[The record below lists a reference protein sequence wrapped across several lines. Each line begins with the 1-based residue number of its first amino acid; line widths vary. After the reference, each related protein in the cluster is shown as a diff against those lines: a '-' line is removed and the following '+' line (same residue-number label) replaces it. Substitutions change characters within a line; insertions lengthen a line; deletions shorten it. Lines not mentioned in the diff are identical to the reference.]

1 MTAEATI
8 AERTYTI
15 GELAAISGLSV
26 HALRWYEAQGLFPR
40 DIPRTP
46 GGQRIFGDEAVRW
59 LALLN
64 RLRDSAMPVADM
76 ARYSQLV
83 RAGEGN
89 EADRIALMESHARYL
104 DAQIE
109 ELIASR
115 EVIRDKII
123 FYRRAVA
130 SRT

>member
-15 GELAAISGLSV
+15 GELATISGLSV

-89 EADRIALMESHARYL
+89 EADRIALMESHARSL

-115 EVIRDKII
+115 EVIRDKIT
-123 FYRRAVA
+123 FYRQAVA

>member
-8 AERTYTI
+8 AEHTYTI

-76 ARYSQLV
+76 ARYSELV

-89 EADRIALMESHARYL
+89 EADRIALMESHARSL

-115 EVIRDKII
+115 EVIRDKIT
-123 FYRRAVA
+123 FYRQAVA

>member
-8 AERTYTI
+8 AEHTYTI

-89 EADRIALMESHARYL
+89 EADRIALMESHARSL

-115 EVIRDKII
+115 EVIRDKIT
-123 FYRRAVA
+123 FYRQAVA

>member
-1 MTAEATI
+1 MTAEATT

-89 EADRIALMESHARYL
+89 EADRIALMESHARSL

-115 EVIRDKII
+115 EVIRDKIT

>member
-89 EADRIALMESHARYL
+89 EADRIALMESHARSL

-115 EVIRDKII
+115 EVIRDKIT
-123 FYRRAVA
+123 FYRQAVA

>member
-8 AERTYTI
+8 AEHTYTI

-89 EADRIALMESHARYL
+89 EANRIALMESHARSL

-115 EVIRDKII
+115 EVIRDKIT

>member
-1 MTAEATI
+1 MMAEATI

-26 HALRWYEAQGLFPR
+26 HTLRWYEAQGLFPR

-76 ARYSQLV
+76 AEYSRLV

-89 EADRIALMESHARYL
+89 EADRIALMESHARSL

-109 ELIASR
+109 ELIACR
-115 EVIRDKII
+115 EVIRDKIT